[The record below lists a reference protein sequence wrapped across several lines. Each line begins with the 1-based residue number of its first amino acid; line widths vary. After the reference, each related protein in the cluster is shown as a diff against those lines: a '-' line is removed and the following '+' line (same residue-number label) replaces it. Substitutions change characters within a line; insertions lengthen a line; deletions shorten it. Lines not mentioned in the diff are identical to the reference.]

1 MVWPPGRAIAMCTVV
16 PLWALGGIVVVGC
29 GPSED
34 SGVARG
40 DGGASI
46 DGAIFDGRSDAL
58 ADATI
63 DGDPDGA
70 ADGAKS
76 DGSSD
81 GAFADMDGGARDA
94 APDVEQPP
102 PDADVCGSGW
112 RTLNKECDDGLG
124 TNTSVRRSCSAQ
136 CQVLDLLAHAP
147 AIVDGG
153 PPPAGRSL
161 GAGRHP
167 IAVTDGDVFA
177 ISYVET
183 QPAVSLS
190 LTHFSRKGVAS
201 DVVTKFSGGSTPV
214 ADANPVIAGLPGG
227 RFVVAYSELGGDG
240 DELGIAMR
248 IVTPGTTPSGAPTFA
263 NQGTAFNQHDPDVIV
278 VGGQV
283 VVAWVD
289 DSNVATAPDLR
300 FRVFDGNLTP
310 TTGNDQT
317 LAATAGAET
326 DVALA
331 AFAGSWAA
339 AWREV
344 SGGQMETVRVV
355 AGNAAWSVGQFASGP
370 VGDKPAIVELDG
382 THLLAVF
389 TVGVAGS
396 SKLQG
401 AVLDV
406 NATGAVT
413 PFDIPDAVSLAQS
426 EPNAVRVAARVFVA
440 WRTERAT
447 PDPNGYAEE
456 LWLRE
461 LAWDG
466 ATLDTSGA
474 AIALPRRDAGRA
486 GDQRRPALA
495 ASTLPAQGALV
506 TAWDDFGQGF
516 GLGEAAGDAV
526 LELVPSPPL
535 RLP

>member
-1 MVWPPGRAIAMCTVV
+1 MIAMCSLA
-16 PLWALGGIVVVGC
+16 PLWAIGAVAVGC
-29 GPSED
+29 GPSD
-34 SGVARG
+34 DGGVAGG
-40 DGGASI
+40 DGGVAI
-46 DGAIFDGRSDAL
+46 DGATPDGRSSDAP
-58 ADATI
+58 ADGTI

-76 DGSSD
+76 DGDSD
-81 GAFADMDGGARDA
+81 GAFADADGGVRDA

-124 TNTSVRRSCSAQ
+124 TNTSARRSCSSQ

-177 ISYVET
+177 VAYVET

-214 ADANPVIAGLPGG
+214 ADSNPVMAGLPGG

-248 IVTPGTTPSGAPTFA
+248 VVTPGTAPSGMPRFA

-300 FRVFDGNLTP
+300 FRVFDSSLTP
-310 TTGNDQT
+310 TTANDQT

-355 AGNAAWSVGQFASGP
+355 AGNAAWSVGPFASGP
-370 VGDKPAIVELDG
+370 VGDKPAIAELDG

-389 TVGVAGS
+389 TAGGAGS

-413 PFDIPDAVSLAQS
+413 AFDIPGATTLGQS
-426 EPNAVRVAARVFVA
+426 EPNVVRVGTRVFVA
-440 WRTERAT
+440 WKTERAT

-456 LWLRE
+456 LWLKAV
-461 LAWDG
+461 AWNG
-466 ATLDTSGA
+466 ATLDLSA
-474 AIALPRRDAGRA
+474 AESTLPRWVAHRA
-486 GDQRRPALA
+486 GDQRRAALV
-495 ASTLPAQGALV
+495 ASGLPAGGAIAA
-506 TAWDDFGQGF
+506 AWNDLGVAFGA
-516 GLGEAAGDAV
+516 GEGAGDV
-526 LELVPSPPL
+526 GLELLPAPPL
-535 RLP
+535 RLPEGDGRP